1 MKWLECAG
9 DDDGATQFLVEF
21 TQERGGGC
29 FAGFDLSSGKLPL
42 ESEVFIGGAL
52 GDENTAGLVLDN
64 GADDGNRSG
73 GRHGKRT
80 ALTQRNRCGRN
91 ACLNSAGLDF
101 LRGTGGGGGLN
112 RGMAKSAEQP
122 QAFIRGVSLVGR
134 SGGLV
139 KSLVGFKKA
148 HHTVPDAVN
157 PATSAFLAKL
167 CAHELAAEGE
177 KFFQAA
183 KAALGY
189 KRAQLT
195 LEVASPTA
203 VLVAKDFTLEWSYAL
218 EPSDPASYTLTRTL
232 HSLRS
237 AELVEVAEFDALF
250 SGQFSS
256 LVFALKKGVRVEAV
270 IDAVEG
276 LDPKD
281 EAAGVGLSVDYPS
294 DCRHCTLHAA
304 GVDAAVAC
312 DGATL
317 EMQFARGGSPRE
329 LVAGFAELRRAFA
342 LTKARVLAGML

>member
-1 MKWLECAG
+1 MG
-9 DDDGATQFLVEF
+9 
-21 TQERGGGC
+21 
-29 FAGFDLSSGKLPL
+29 
-42 ESEVFIGGAL
+42 
-52 GDENTAGLVLDN
+52 
-64 GADDGNRSG
+64 
-73 GRHGKRT
+73 
-80 ALTQRNRCGRN
+80 
-91 ACLNSAGLDF
+91 
-101 LRGTGGGGGLN
+101 
-112 RGMAKSAEQP
+112 KSAEQP

-139 KSLVGFKKA
+139 KNLAGFKKA

-157 PATSAFLAKL
+157 AATSAFLAKL
-167 CAHELAAEGE
+167 CAEELAAEAE

-195 LEVASPTA
+195 LEVASPSA

-218 EPSDPASYTLTRTL
+218 ESADPASYTVTRTL
-232 HSLRS
+232 HSLRN

-250 SGQFSS
+250 AGQFSS
-256 LVFALKKGVRVEAV
+256 VVFALKKGVRVEAV

-276 LDPKD
+276 L
-281 EAAGVGLSVDYPS
+281 EYPS
-294 DCRHCTLHAA
+294 DCRHCTLHAE

>member
-1 MKWLECAG
+1 MG
-9 DDDGATQFLVEF
+9 
-21 TQERGGGC
+21 
-29 FAGFDLSSGKLPL
+29 
-42 ESEVFIGGAL
+42 
-52 GDENTAGLVLDN
+52 
-64 GADDGNRSG
+64 
-73 GRHGKRT
+73 
-80 ALTQRNRCGRN
+80 
-91 ACLNSAGLDF
+91 
-101 LRGTGGGGGLN
+101 
-112 RGMAKSAEQP
+112 KSAEQP

-139 KSLVGFKKA
+139 KNLAGFKKA

-157 PATSAFLAKL
+157 AATSAFLAKL
-167 CAHELAAEGE
+167 CAEELAAEGE

-195 LEVASPTA
+195 LEVASPSA

-218 EPSDPASYTLTRTL
+218 EAADPASYTVTRTL
-232 HSLRS
+232 HSLCN

-250 SGQFSS
+250 AGQFSS
-256 LVFALKKGVRVEAV
+256 VVFALKKGVRVEAV

-294 DCRHCTLHAA
+294 DCRHCTLHAE
-304 GVDAAVAC
+304 GVDAAVSC